1 MIAKISQYQG
11 LRLSRLNCPIPGKY
25 GESTALIPRL
35 PAVSVIPPP
44 RWMSVPLTATT
55 PMISP
60 NASVTIAM

>member
-1 MIAKISQYQG
+1 MIAKISQYHG
-11 LRLSRLNCPIPGKY
+11 LRFSKLNWPMPGKY
-25 GESTALIPRL
+25 GESTALIPKL

-44 RWMSVPLTATT
+44 RWISVPLTATT